1 MNDPSPSPG
10 RARLLD
16 EPDGR
21 APPAF
26 AEALFARGA
35 AEDLMAY
42 GAGELGALADRAW
55 AHLQRRAPGAP
66 SIRLEGGGPGR
77 LAQVTVLEILNDNMP
92 FLVDSVMAEL
102 ADQGLEVRLVVHP
115 ILTVLRSADG
125 RLLRYEGV
133 EPPAPGAEARRESL
147 IHVHLDRLADHETES
162 ALRAALEAT
171 LADVRVA
178 VDDWKPMLAR
188 LDAAVNELKHM
199 PPPVPVAELAEALE
213 FLEWLRADNFTFLGA
228 REHVVQ
234 GAGAKMRLEPVEAS
248 GLGLLRDPNRGLLR
262 RGTTPVR
269 MTPELRDFLSQPRP
283 LIVTKANLRSRV
295 HRRVHLDYVG
305 VKLFDAKGKLRG
317 ELRFAGLFTSTAY
330 TKAPRQ
336 IPYLRRK
343 VEAVV
348 QRMGLDPAG
357 HSGKALINV
366 LETFPRDELF
376 QIDEDTLVDFAGQIL
391 QLEERPRIRVLARA
405 DKFDRFV
412 SVLVFLP
419 RDRLTTS
426 TRLRI
431 WEHLAKAYDG
441 RLSAWYVA
449 YPEGPLARLHFIL
462 GRDEG
467 ERPSPDRAEL
477 EAAVAR
483 IVRTWGDGLAE
494 ALGQAYD
501 PPRARQLKAR
511 WAEAFSAAYQEQFE
525 PETAVSDIR
534 TLERLSA
541 ERRVAID
548 FVPGAGAEPH
558 ELGLKVFHLGGP
570 IPLSTRVPI
579 LEAMGFRAV
588 SETSF
593 EIAPAGDGEGAVV
606 LHDILLARADGEPVD
621 LERAKGAL
629 EAAFMAVWG
638 KRAESDALNA
648 LVLTAGL
655 AWREVAMLR
664 TVSRYLRQAGISF
677 DQPYLA
683 QTLVAH
689 ADIARDLV
697 ALFHAR
703 FDPAKGDRAGREAAS
718 AEIVARI
725 EAALATVK
733 SLDEDR
739 ILRRFLNV
747 VLSALRT
754 NFYQV
759 GPDGQPKPA
768 IAIKLDSK
776 ALDGLPD
783 PRPMV
788 EITVHSP
795 RVEGVH
801 LRFGRIARG
810 GLRWSDRPQDY
821 RTEVLGLVKAQQV
834 KNAVIVPVGA
844 KGGFVPKAL
853 PSPSNRQAFM
863 EEGVAA
869 YKLFV
874 SSLLDVTDNLDAS
887 GKVTVR
893 EGVVRWDGDDPY
905 LVVAADKGTATF
917 SDIANELSD
926 RYGHW
931 LGDAFASG
939 GSAGYDHKK
948 MGITARGAWEC
959 VKRHFREMDR
969 DIQAEPFTAA
979 GVGDMSGDVFGN
991 GMLLSEKTR
1000 LVAAFD
1006 HRDIF
1011 LDPDPDASK
1020 SFAERKRM
1028 FELPRSSWADYD
1040 RALISKGGGVF
1051 SRQAKSIPVSP
1062 EARAALGFDKAQA
1075 TPHELMTAIL
1085 KAPVDLLWF
1094 GGIGTYVRASS
1105 ETDADAGDR
1114 ANDAVRITGADLRAK
1129 VIGEGANLGM
1139 TQCGRIEA
1147 AEKGVRLNTDAID
1160 NSAGVNSSDV
1170 EVNFK
1175 IALGQPVRAG
1185 RLSLKA
1191 RNALL
1196 AELTPDVAAL
1206 VLRNNRLQSLA
1217 LSLAHRRAAEDSGFA
1232 QRLMGHLEAEGR
1244 LDRKVEFLPSDAEI
1258 EARAAVGRGLTR
1270 PELAVLLAYAKL
1282 ALKDELLDSAVPD
1295 DPYLGRELAR
1305 YFPPELARRYPKA
1318 VERHQLRREIIS
1330 TQLANAIVN
1339 RGGPTVVPRIVDQT
1353 GATAPQI
1360 AAAFAAA
1367 RDVFGLT
1374 ALNGEIDAL
1383 DNTVRGELQLALYA
1397 GVQDVLVGRIVWFL
1411 RHGGLDAGLERSV
1424 KRFGRAVEAVRGALG
1439 EVLPEE
1445 ERAGV
1450 AARAAELAGAG
1461 VPEALARRLVEL
1473 PLVAEANDAELV
1485 AGETRSSV
1493 TDAARALFAVRAM
1506 FGLAELAA
1514 LARAAEA
1521 PSYYDRLALDRAV
1534 SDLSTAN
1541 RRIAAAAL
1549 RGGGIEAWLARQRT
1563 AAERTRHAVN
1573 DIVAGAASVPKLSV
1587 AAGLLGDLAGG

>member
-1 MNDPSPSPG
+1 MNDPSPSPE
-10 RARLLD
+10 RARSTGAMGD
-16 EPDGR
+16 R

-55 AHLQRRAPGAP
+55 AHLQRRMPGAP
-66 SIRLEGGGPGR
+66 SIRIEGGGPGR
-77 LAQVTVLEILNDNMP
+77 LAQVTVVEILNDNMP

-115 ILTVLRSADG
+115 IVTVVRAADG
-125 RLLRYEGV
+125 RLLRYEGT

-147 IHVHLDRLADHETES
+147 IHVHLDRIADHEAES
-162 ALRAALEAT
+162 ALRAGLEAT

-178 VDDWKPMLAR
+178 VEDWKPMLAR

-228 REHVVQ
+228 REHVVV
-234 GAGAKMRLEPVEAS
+234 GSGAKMRLEPVDAS
-248 GLGLLRDPNRGLLR
+248 GLGLLRDVERGLLR

-366 LETFPRDELF
+366 LETYPRDELF

-467 ERPSPDRAEL
+467 ERPNPERASL

-494 ALGQAYD
+494 ALAQAYD

-525 PETAVSDIR
+525 PETAVGDIR

-548 FVPGAGAEPH
+548 FVPGGAPQ

-588 SETSF
+588 AETSF
-593 EIAPAGDGEGAVV
+593 EIAPSGDGEGAVV
-606 LHDILLARADGEPVD
+606 LHDIRLARADGESVD
-621 LERAKGAL
+621 LDRAKGPL

-648 LVLTAGL
+648 LVLTSGL
-655 AWREVAMLR
+655 AWREVAVLR
-664 TVSRYLRQAGISF
+664 TVSRYLRQARVAF

-703 FDPAKGDRAGREAAS
+703 FDPAKGDRAAREAAS

-747 VLSALRT
+747 VTSALRT
-754 NFYQV
+754 NFYQI

-853 PSPSNRQAFM
+853 PAPSNRQAFM
-863 EEGVAA
+863 DEGVAA

-874 SSLLDVTDNLDAS
+874 SSLLDVTDNLDAE

-893 EGVVRWDGDDPY
+893 DGVVRWDGDDPY

-917 SDIANELSD
+917 SDIANGLSEQ
-926 RYGHW
+926 YGHW

-991 GMLLSEKTR
+991 GMLLSEETR

-1011 LDPDPDASK
+1011 LDPDPDPAK
-1020 SFAERKRM
+1020 SFAERRRM
-1028 FELPRSSWADYD
+1028 FDLPRSSWADYD
-1040 RALISKGGGVF
+1040 KALISKGGGVF
-1051 SRQAKSIPVSP
+1051 SRQAKSIAVSP
-1062 EARAALGFDKAQA
+1062 EARAALGFDRETA
-1075 TPHELMTAIL
+1075 TPQELMTAIL

-1094 GGIGTYVRASS
+1094 GGIGTYVRAST

-1114 ANDAVRITGADLRAK
+1114 ANDAVRITGAELRAK

-1139 TQCGRIEA
+1139 TQRGRIEA

-1175 IALGQPVRAG
+1175 IALGAPVRAG

-1217 LSLAHRRAAEDSGFA
+1217 LSLAQRRGAEDSGFA
-1232 QRLMGHLEAEGR
+1232 ERLMGHLEAEGR
-1244 LDRKVEFLPSDAEI
+1244 LDRKVEFLPSDAEVD
-1258 EARAAVGRGLTR
+1258 ARAAAGRGLTR

-1305 YFPPELARRYPKA
+1305 YFPAEITRRYPKA
-1318 VERHQLRREIIS
+1318 VEKHQLRREIIS

-1339 RGGPTVVPRIVDQT
+1339 RGGPTVVPRVVDQT

-1360 AAAFAAA
+1360 AAAFAAS

-1383 DNTVRGELQLALYA
+1383 DAKLRGELQLALYA

-1411 RHGGLDAGLERSV
+1411 RHGGLDAGLDKVV
-1424 KRFGRAVEAVRGALG
+1424 KRFARAVEAVRGALADI
-1439 EVLPEE
+1439 LPDE
-1445 ERAGV
+1445 ERADV

-1461 VPEALARRLVEL
+1461 VPADLAQRLVEL
-1473 PLVAEANDAELV
+1473 PLLAEANDAELV
-1485 AGETRSSV
+1485 AGETRTSV
-1493 TDAARALFAVRAM
+1493 VEAARALFAVRAM
-1506 FGLAELAA
+1506 FGLAELSG

-1549 RGGGIEAWLARQRT
+1549 RSGGVEAWLERQRT
-1563 AAERTRHAVN
+1563 AAERTRTAVR